1 MLTDT
6 PAVSAARTAL
16 TSRAWG
22 LPLASSSVPSRSIAR
37 SLPEVTSGR
46 SSRRYPARSG
56 LSVDR
61 DLALRARAP
70 LVFHDAVDQGEQR
83 EVLAQAH
90 IAACMDRRADLAHEN
105 TTGGHLLAA
114 VPLHAAVLRVRVPPV
129 ARASCTL
136 FVSHG
141 DSSVRARPDLGEVRP
156 DQPTMLVISRAVNG

>member
-1 MLTDT
+1 MVTDT

-16 TSRAWG
+16 ASRAWG

-37 SLPEVTSGR
+37 SLPEVVTSGR
-46 SSRRYPARSG
+46 SSRRHPARSG

-70 LVFHDAVDQGEQR
+70 LVLHDAVDQGEQR

-105 TTGGHLLAA
+105 TAGGHLLAA
-114 VPLHAAVLRVRVPPV
+114 VHLHAALLRVRVPPV

-156 DQPTMLVISRAVNG
+156 DQPTMLVIS